1 MAGKENIAFMQLFWD
16 LMNRRTGELGKVD
29 FIPQKPAYDYELPME
44 QPFPRSTPEE
54 QGVDSG
60 WVADFVK
67 EMGENPHV
75 HMHQMMILR
84 HDHVIFECGFDP
96 YPAGIWH
103 VTYSMCKSFTNMA
116 IGLLVD
122 EGKLSL
128 EDKVV
133 DLLANRFSALQLLNI
148 LWFKDITVRHLLT
161 MSTGV
166 SFNEVGAISG
176 NDWVKGYF
184 DSSLK
189 FTPGTKFEYNSMN
202 TFILSAIVSEITG
215 MTMFDFLKERLFDPM
230 GIKKVFWET
239 SPKGITKAGWG
250 MFITQEDAAKL
261 GSLYLHKGMWNGQ
274 QLISGEWVEASTSSQ
289 IQTDKPGN
297 PEYGYQIWM
306 DCRPGSFCY
315 NGMLGQNVH
324 VYPDLDMIVITN
336 AGNEEVF
343 QTGNMTSILRKYCAL
358 PWQPSTEPLPENIPA
373 SRRLSQVKAQME
385 CTAQLGSRI
394 QKGGWALRSDK
405 QPLKRRKRGSA
416 LTADAYG
423 RYEYASASQRNTW
436 QGMLRGLDGKTFE
449 MDEKSIGLF
458 PLIMQVVHNNYTHGI
473 SKMRFR
479 MQDGMFYIDFLE
491 GAQTHSLPV
500 GFTKGRH
507 SIINMNGE
515 EYFVGVKGRIHTNED
530 GVPVMSLQ
538 IAFIEEAT
546 ERRLKILFL
555 NDHQLELHWDEIP
568 GNMIIADTL
577 EMITMGS
584 GNTGSIVNGIM
595 SQISPDLIR
604 RTMQSAIQP
613 VVRAQLVQ
621 EMQEEESVKEEDAEG
636 TEDAADASES

>member
-1 MAGKENIAFMQLFWD
+1 MAGKENIAFIQLFWD

-29 FIPQKPAYDYELPME
+29 FIPQKPAYDYESPME
-44 QPFPRSTPEE
+44 QAFPRSTPEA
-54 QGVDSG
+54 QGVDPG

-122 EGKLSL
+122 EGRISL

-133 DLLANRFSALQLLNI
+133 DLLANRFSALQILNI

-176 NDWVKGYF
+176 NDWVRGYF
-184 DSSLK
+184 DSTLK

-202 TFILSAIVSEITG
+202 TFILSAIVSECTG
-215 MTMFDFLKERLFDPM
+215 MTMFEFLQERLFAPM

-261 GSLYLHKGMWNGQ
+261 GSLYLHKGVWNGQ
-274 QLISGEWVEASTSSQ
+274 QLISREWVEASTSPQ
-289 IQTDKPGN
+289 IATDKPEN

-324 VYPDLDMIVITN
+324 VFPDLDMIIVTN

-343 QTGNMTSILRKYCAL
+343 QAGNMTSILRKYCAL
-358 PWQPSTEPLPENIPA
+358 PWQPSAEPLMENTAA
-373 SRRLSQVKAQME
+373 SRRLLQVKAQME
-385 CTAQLGSRI
+385 CTAQFGSRVE
-394 QKGGWALRSDK
+394 KGGWPGRKGTKS
-405 QPLKRRKRGSA
+405 LKRRQKEEM
-416 LTADAYG
+416 LTAEGYG
-423 RYEYASASQRNTW
+423 RFEHTSASWRNTW
-436 QGMLRGLDGKTFE
+436 REMLRSLDGKSFE
-449 MDEKSIGLF
+449 MDEKGIGLF

-473 SKMRFR
+473 SRMRFR
-479 MQDGMFYIDFLE
+479 MLEGMLYIDFLE
-491 GAQTHSLPV
+491 GTQTHTLPV
-500 GFTKGRH
+500 GFSKGRH

-515 EYFVGVKGRIHTNED
+515 EYLVGVKGKIHTNED
-530 GVPVMSLQ
+530 GIPVMSLQ

-555 NDHQLELHWDEIP
+555 NDHQLELRWDEVP
-568 GNMIIADTL
+568 GNMIITDTL

-584 GNTGSIVNGIM
+584 GNTGGLVNGLM

-613 VVRAQLVQ
+613 IVRAQLLPDVM
-621 EMQEEESVKEEDAEG
+621 EEPAAKEETEEETTEEN
-636 TEDAADASES
+636 